1 MDSYSKYKKILFLVL
16 IVNIVLVSTHK
27 GEFWPFSIF
36 PMFSQ
41 AGNPWARAVVEQVDN
56 MPQNKLWNS
65 RTPEELNNGVVALN
79 DYGIDTIDY
88 ANFVSKTD
96 KWTPKRVQA
105 LRDLLDIKNIGGQK
119 WMITKVEGHLT
130 ENDSVVV
137 NSTPLFVFTPDTT
150 LYNPSIFN

>member
-1 MDSYSKYKKILFLVL
+1 MDSFSKYKKILLWVL
-16 IVNIVLVSTHK
+16 IVNFLLVSTHK

-56 MPQNKLWNS
+56 MPQQKLWNS
-65 RTPEELNNGVVALN
+65 RTLHELNNGVVALN
-79 DYGIDTIDY
+79 EYGIDTIDY

-96 KWTPKRVQA
+96 DWNPKRVQA
-105 LRDLLDIKNIGGQK
+105 LRDLLDIQNIGNQK

-130 ENDSVVV
+130 KNDSVVV

-150 LYNPSIFN
+150 LYNPSVFN

>member
-1 MDSYSKYKKILFLVL
+1 MDSFSKYKKILLWVL
-16 IVNIVLVSTHK
+16 IVNFLLVSTHK

-56 MPQNKLWNS
+56 MPQQKLWNS
-65 RTPEELNNGVVALN
+65 RTLHELNNGVVALN
-79 DYGIDTIDY
+79 EYGIDTIDY

-96 KWTPKRVQA
+96 DWNPKRVQA
-105 LRDLLDIKNIGGQK
+105 LRDLLDIENIGNQK

-130 ENDSVVV
+130 KNDSVVV

-150 LYNPSIFN
+150 LYNPSVFN

>member
-1 MDSYSKYKKILFLVL
+1 MNSFSKYKKILFWVL
-16 IVNIVLVSTHK
+16 IVNVALVSTHE

-41 AGNPWARAVVEQVDN
+41 AGNPWARAVVEQVDD
-56 MPQNKLWNS
+56 MSQNQLWNS
-65 RTPEELNNGVVALN
+65 RTLDELNNGVVALN

-88 ANFVSKTD
+88 ANFVSKTEE
-96 KWTPKRVQA
+96 WTPKRVQA
-105 LRDLLDIKNIGGQK
+105 LRDLLDIKNIGNQK
-119 WMITKVEGHLT
+119 WMVTKVEGYLT